1 MALVL
6 LVSGSNLGVA
16 LQAFATENGGASL
29 TAGEIVAAHYDL
41 PEGQKALLKSGLLDY
56 GDTYTFADVC
66 AEKGLVSVDTKT
78 GAITAKTF
86 GQWSPVSAEILVDG
100 KTVQTVSL
108 TDGKGT
114 YKTNLGNAFTV
125 AVKYVAR
132 QNVPADVQTALLN
145 AAGYL
150 KQGVANTEAVA
161 DQEGNLYALEQA
173 MPQLVDFC
181 ENGIKTQYAVYKPN
195 AETREAITALNSQMT
210 ANDGKLDL
218 SVMINTYKAS
228 TKTGYL
234 MTKGSDMKQSVLDTS
249 AKLAII
255 ATNFT
260 SLNDKVQAAAAL
272 EMITAEAAAQFKLL
286 TDMVNNLN
294 TALTALTADPW
305 DALNVK
311 LVTNADYAK
320 LDTLVAALDET
331 SVPTVENPLTAATDT
346 VKVNVA
352 LVNVT
357 VNYILMT
364 VEDKADSD
372 KLVEAGKET
381 VTLTLSENATAEDVL
396 AAVKASGI
404 ADKAAEAWGEAFS
417 AEHFESASTTLPE
430 TLTKDTTYTVTY
442 TPKTYTVSTHYSD
455 DLTVPYG
462 YKLTLPVHE
471 DSSKAYDYKV
481 NDVAF
486 AQGTVVVITGNTNI
500 TRTAGK
506 AYTVTDLMSVIAD
519 NYGNGAVQAI
529 LKSGAL
535 LGNQPISV
543 RKPDP
548 ADAENILTLKDG
560 VLTANATYAAD
571 FKDLNWVPYTYGVEG
586 TENLFSGN
594 TAQWEGKKEAKVQYI
609 LNLTYVTEAQ
619 AEDPDPGQDAEKRGR
634 RPERCPDSPDGL
646 LQHHR

>member
-1 MALVL
+1 MKTTTSFWKRCLAWAMALVL

-16 LQAFATENGGASL
+16 LQAFATEDGGASL

-173 MPQLVDFC
+173 MPQLVNFA
-181 ENGIKTQYAVYKPN
+181 ENGIETENGYVRFSADCKAAV
-195 AETREAITALNSQMT
+195 AALNAQMT
-210 ANDGKLDL
+210 ANNGKLNL
-218 SVMINTYKAS
+218 STMIDTYKAG

-234 MTKGSDMKQSVLDTS
+234 MNHGSEMKAEVANTNGYLTTLSTALDTI
-249 AKLAII
+249 AKNMDFLVSQNWVSEEVANQVKTLA
-255 ATNFT
+255 
-260 SLNDKVQAAAAL
+260 S
-272 EMITAEAAAQFKLL
+272 
-286 TDMVNNLN
+286 MVKNLN

-357 VNYILMT
+357 VNYVLMT

-381 VTLTLSENATAEDVL
+381 VTLTLSENAAAEDVL

-417 AEHFESASTTLPE
+417 AEHFESASTTLPDA
-430 TLTKDTTYTVTY
+430 LTKD
-442 TPKTYTVSTHYSD
+442 
-455 DLTVPYG
+455 
-462 YKLTLPVHE
+462 
-471 DSSKAYDYKV
+471 
-481 NDVAF
+481 
-486 AQGTVVVITGNTNI
+486 IT
-500 TRTAGK
+500 
-506 AYTVTDLMSVIAD
+506 
-519 NYGNGAVQAI
+519 
-529 LKSGAL
+529 
-535 LGNQPISV
+535 
-543 RKPDP
+543 
-548 ADAENILTLKDG
+548 
-560 VLTANATYAAD
+560 
-571 FKDLNWVPYTYGVEG
+571 
-586 TENLFSGN
+586 
-594 TAQWEGKKEAKVQYI
+594 
-609 LNLTYVTEAQ
+609 
-619 AEDPDPGQDAEKRGR
+619 
-634 RPERCPDSPDGL
+634 
-646 LQHHR
+646 

>member
-16 LQAFATENGGASL
+16 LQAFATEDGGASL

-56 GDTYTFADVC
+56 GETYSFSDVC
-66 AEKGLVSVDTKT
+66 SEKNLVSVDTKA
-78 GAITAKTF
+78 GEITAKTS
-86 GQWSPVSAEILVDG
+86 GQWSPESADILVDG
-100 KTVQTVSL
+100 NTVQTVSL
-108 TDGKGT
+108 TNGKGK
-114 YKTNLGNAFTV
+114 YETNSVGNAFTV

-161 DQEGNLYALEQA
+161 GQEGNLYALEQA
-173 MPQLVDFC
+173 MPQLVDFA
-181 ENGIKTQYAVYKPN
+181 ENGIETESGYVRFSADCKAAVV
-195 AETREAITALNSQMT
+195 ALNAQMT
-210 ANDGKLDL
+210 ANNGKLNL
-218 SVMINTYKAS
+218 STMIDTYKAG

-234 MTKGSDMKQSVLDTS
+234 ANHGSEMKAEVANTNGYLTTLSTALDTI
-249 AKLAII
+249 AKNMDFLVSQNWVSEEVANQVKTLA
-255 ATNFT
+255 
-260 SLNDKVQAAAAL
+260 S
-272 EMITAEAAAQFKLL
+272 
-286 TDMVNNLN
+286 MVKNLN

-357 VNYILMT
+357 VNYVLMT
-364 VEDKADSD
+364 VEDKADSN

-417 AEHFESASTTLPE
+417 AEHSML
-430 TLTKDTTYTVTY
+430 
-442 TPKTYTVSTHYSD
+442 
-455 DLTVPYG
+455 
-462 YKLTLPVHE
+462 
-471 DSSKAYDYKV
+471 
-481 NDVAF
+481 
-486 AQGTVVVITGNTNI
+486 
-500 TRTAGK
+500 
-506 AYTVTDLMSVIAD
+506 
-519 NYGNGAVQAI
+519 
-529 LKSGAL
+529 
-535 LGNQPISV
+535 
-543 RKPDP
+543 
-548 ADAENILTLKDG
+548 
-560 VLTANATYAAD
+560 
-571 FKDLNWVPYTYGVEG
+571 
-586 TENLFSGN
+586 
-594 TAQWEGKKEAKVQYI
+594 
-609 LNLTYVTEAQ
+609 
-619 AEDPDPGQDAEKRGR
+619 
-634 RPERCPDSPDGL
+634 RPRRCP
-646 LQHHR
+646 RR